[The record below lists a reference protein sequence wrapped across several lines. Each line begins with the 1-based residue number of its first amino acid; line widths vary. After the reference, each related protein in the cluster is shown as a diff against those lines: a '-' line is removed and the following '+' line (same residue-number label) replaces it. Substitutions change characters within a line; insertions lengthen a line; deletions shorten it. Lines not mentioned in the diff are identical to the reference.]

1 MGFHR
6 ISHPKH
12 VWLVVWKM
20 FFFPFHIWDNLILP
34 IDFHIFQISRFFAPW
49 RVSDRKLTQQN
60 RNSHIPAPSRCART
74 QSFPSRKKISL
85 VAREEDDVLM
95 FCLGGMHKKMVP
107 SCKASHKCG
116 QPIKTHQECR
126 SCVWEDSETMGFPH
140 GIVFHVVLYG
150 YPRVGSHFTTT
161 IGPCGS
167 AVPPVAMV

>member
-1 MGFHR
+1 MR
-6 ISHPKH
+6 TDTE
-12 VWLVVWKM
+12 L
-20 FFFPFHIWDNLILP
+20 PF
-34 IDFHIFQISRFFAPW
+34 SE
-49 RVSDRKLTQQN
+49 
-60 RNSHIPAPSRCART
+60 
-74 QSFPSRKKISL
+74 KKSL
-85 VAREEDDVLM
+85 VASEEDYVG
-95 FCLGGMHKKMVP
+95 LGGMHKKMVP

-167 AVPPVAMV
+167 AVPPVKLDRV